1 MQRDGLQWIVE
12 EAYATK
18 DPAQLDPVR
27 ITRRLLYVNDI
38 SLHST
43 AFTVQ
48 NLIPDI
54 YNYHERESLV
64 EALREECS
72 TVLEEAGGAWT
83 RDAVQKL
90 KLVDA
95 TIRESMRLT
104 PFASIALP
112 RTVSTFCPV
121 LVNTPRTTTDHPF
134 FPSGHRTPRH
144 LHGQPQR

>member
-1 MQRDGLQWIVE
+1 M
-12 EAYATK
+12 
-18 DPAQLDPVR
+18 R
-27 ITRRLLYVNDI
+27 IARRLLYVNDI

-43 AFTVQ
+43 SFSMQ

-54 YNYHERESLV
+54 YTCDGREALV
-64 EALREECS
+64 EALRAECS
-72 TVLEEAGGAWT
+72 LVLKQAGGAWT

-112 RTVSTFCPV
+112 RTVRAP
-121 LVNTPRTTTDHPF
+121 
-134 FPSGHRTPRH
+134 
-144 LHGQPQR
+144 GQMQQSQVTVPMR